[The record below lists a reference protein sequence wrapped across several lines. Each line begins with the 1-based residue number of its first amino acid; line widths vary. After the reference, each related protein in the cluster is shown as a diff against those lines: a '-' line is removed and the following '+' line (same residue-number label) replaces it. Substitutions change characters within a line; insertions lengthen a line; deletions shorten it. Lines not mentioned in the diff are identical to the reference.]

1 MVAMRMN
8 PVRLLEMLQRL
19 NSAGLKL
26 TELTSIGKGC
36 PPYSFN
42 ATFTSAA
49 RPVRMAETRTTGPSW
64 HSTVP
69 SPLLRASHSD

>member
-1 MVAMRMN
+1 MRMN

-19 NSAGLKL
+19 NSAALKL

-49 RPVRMAETRTTGPSW
+49 RP
-64 HSTVP
+64 STNGGNQDH
-69 SPLLRASHSD
+69 RAVLA